1 LKRLFKG
8 LADLVFPPRCI
19 TCGSLLTGEGIHP
32 FCLSCTS
39 RIHFIQSPLCTCCGM
54 PFSAGEGRDHLC
66 GDCVTAEQHF
76 KTARAVGKY
85 EAVLLEAIHR
95 FKYQGRVHVGE
106 ELGRYMAGC
115 DYASFRI
122 DDHTMLVPVPL
133 HRKRLR
139 ERGFNQ
145 SVILARE
152 VARRHSMPMNFN
164 VLRRSVWTEP
174 QVGLGKDARGAN
186 VRGAF
191 EVKDREKI
199 KGEKILLVDDVYTTG
214 STVRECARVL
224 KAGGAAEVGVL
235 TLARAV

>member
-1 LKRLFKG
+1 MKRLLRG

-19 TCGSLLTGEGIHP
+19 ACGNLAAGHEENLLCP
-32 FCLSCTS
+32 SCLS
-39 RIHFIQSPLCTCCGM
+39 RIHFIRSPVCPRCGI
-54 PFSAGEGRDHLC
+54 PFAAEEDRDHLC
-66 GDCVTAEQHF
+66 GGCVTDPGCFSA
-76 KTARAVGKY
+76 ARALGRY
-85 EAVLLEAIHR
+85 ETVLLEAIHR

-106 ELGRYMAGC
+106 ALGRFMAAY

-122 DDHTMLVPVPL
+122 ADYAMLIPVPL

-145 SVILARE
+145 SVVLARE
-152 VARRHSMPMNFN
+152 VAKHHSIPMSFS

-174 QVGLGKDARGAN
+174 QVTLGREDRGAN

-191 EVKDREKI
+191 EVADSASIKDK
-199 KGEKILLVDDVYTTG
+199 KILLVDDVFTTG
-214 STVRECARVL
+214 STVEECARVL
-224 KAGGAAEVGVL
+224 RRSGAAEVGVL